1 MTTHLRLRI
10 PGPGWLKTAAAILA
24 VLAGGALFAADDAPI
39 DPVRGRVLM
48 QKYQRG
54 ETLTPEESAYLDR
67 VRAEIR
73 RRTAQKRAANPLAAT
88 NAPANLADWSSL
100 VPLTDLTNTYKG
112 QDGDLYGAG
121 QNEPLAAHRSA
132 WLKACAQV
140 QPLDAAGHP
149 ASNGKIVLLTVG
161 FSNTHMESEDFVRTG
176 SGDPQKSPSVVLV
189 DGAIGGR
196 AAVMWAYDGSD
207 RLPQAEQER
216 LDHAMDVLHMPK
228 LHRGNRQVTED
239 KDTWPTLELRLK
251 QAGVTPAQVQAV
263 WMKHVEAGAV
273 ALGEFPAH
281 ANALEADLADILVIA
296 KQRLP
301 NLRVAFFSSRTYGG
315 WAKPTAGSPEPYA
328 YEGAFAVRAL
338 LQRQINGDPQLNYD
352 PARGEVKAPVAFW
365 GPYLWACGDRPRKI
379 DGLVWTLQDVRSND
393 HLHPSEAGC
402 RKVTEQLL
410 KFLKTDPGAK
420 QWFLKPGT

>member
-1 MTTHLRLRI
+1 MNSRLRLRI
-10 PGPGWLKTAAAILA
+10 PGPGWLRTAAAILA
-24 VLAGGALFAADDAPI
+24 VLAGGALFAADEASI
-39 DPVRGRVLM
+39 DPVRGRALM
-48 QKYQRG
+48 QKFQRG

-73 RRTAQKRAANPLAAT
+73 RRTAQKRATNPPAAT
-88 NAPANLADWSSL
+88 HAPTVQADWSSL

-112 QDGDLYGAG
+112 QDGGLYGAG
-121 QNEPLAAHRSA
+121 QNEPPAAHRSA
-132 WLKACAQV
+132 WLTACGQV
-140 QPLDAAGHP
+140 QPLDAAGKP
-149 ASNGKIVLLTVG
+149 AKDGKIVLLTAG
-161 FSNTHMESEDFVRTG
+161 FSNTHLESEDFVRTG

-207 RLPQAEQER
+207 RLPKAEQER
-216 LDHAMDVLHMPK
+216 LDHEMDVLHMPK
-228 LHRGNRQVTED
+228 LHRGNRQVPED

-251 QAGVTPAQVQAV
+251 EAGVTPAQVQAV

-281 ANALEADLADILVIA
+281 AKALEADLADILIIA

-328 YEGAFAVRAL
+328 YESGFAVRGL
-338 LQRQINGDPQLNYD
+338 LQRQIKGDPALNYD
-352 PARGEVKAPVAFW
+352 PARGEVKAPVALW
-365 GPYLWACGDRPRKI
+365 GPYLWACGDRPRKT
-379 DGLVWTLQDVRSND
+379 DGLVWTEQDVRSND
-393 HLHPSEAGC
+393 HMHPSEAGC

-410 KFLKTDPGAK
+410 RFLKTDPGARL
-420 QWFLKPGT
+420 WFLKPGA